1 MLMFISVEWL
11 LVLIPPWVLRT
22 WGQSVT
28 QQTLELQ
35 CRNQKPHPCTLV
47 WSLLPAQYLWRQRF
61 QTLWLG
67 QKQQKKKEDR
77 AASHIFYLWPC
88 QHYKKLEE
96 QCHERCTW
104 LNPCLWFLLYREL
117 PFTGEAWL
125 PVPPSPPSPHTVAH
139 CPQCPP
145 WYFKQPPHRL
155 DYVSNWLRKFLPKEV
170 LLLLKT
176 LIPREASLFPSPHPL
191 LSKHRDSL
199 QLLS

>member
-28 QQTLELQ
+28 QQTPELQ

-125 PVPPSPPSPHTVAH
+125 PVPPHHPPHT
-139 CPQCPP
+139 P
-145 WYFKQPPHRL
+145 WPTARKARPDISSSLHT
-155 DYVSNWLRKFLPKEV
+155 DWTNVSNWLRKFLPKEV